1 MRRLGVVVLLLVVG
15 ASPVLLAGG
24 FLQVEPV
31 PGGMVVRSTGPEP
44 QSSFELTFSERAGG
58 ISAWYDLDRDPG
70 RTHNL
75 AGHGDL
81 PSVALLTHGLT
92 LVGSQW
98 REVLYSAPAQSL
110 TVPEDDVVRVQLRL
124 EGSYSPLSVA
134 QEYRREGEGPRP
146 RAGVPSRSSPLRF
159 VTTYTLY
166 PVGQL
171 YVRHSLLSAA
181 TTVRVAASEWLLATA
196 PTSDFQTLGSA
207 AGARQPDGGEERP
220 AASNFLLHRSS
231 GPVDF
236 ADVLLIPSRPRLP
249 VTRWG
254 ERFSLG
260 EQGQGATRSA
270 FEANPPGTILG
281 AEPSVWCF
289 SVHIEPDWV
298 DRAELASAVVEAYQ
312 RPPALT
318 VEPGWGEVVHSDPGD
333 LNLDG
338 FSEGEG
344 CYMLRAVPAGCRLTV
359 NLSDALLT
367 APVFRFAGWRGSAPR
382 TITVNGKPWSRE
394 QDFQAVLLDE
404 STLLVQLYHELPGG
418 QVTLEVTTGLARPP
432 APASLP

>member
-1 MRRLGVVVLLLVVG
+1 
-15 ASPVLLAGG
+15 
-24 FLQVEPV
+24 
-31 PGGMVVRSTGPEP
+31 
-44 QSSFELTFSERAGG
+44 
-58 ISAWYDLDRDPG
+58 
-70 RTHNL
+70 
-75 AGHGDL
+75 
-81 PSVALLTHGLT
+81 
-92 LVGSQW
+92 
-98 REVLYSAPAQSL
+98 VLYSAPAQSL
-110 TVPEDDVVRVQLRL
+110 TVPEDDVVRAQLRL

-134 QEYRREGEGPRP
+134 QEHRGEGEGPRP
-146 RAGVPSRSSPLRF
+146 PAGVPSRSSPIRF
-159 VTTYTLY
+159 VTTYTVY

-171 YVRHSLLSAA
+171 YVRHSLLSSA
-181 TTVRVAASEWLLATA
+181 TTVKVAASEWLLATA
-196 PTSDFQTLGSA
+196 PTSDFQALGSA
-207 AGARQPDGGEERP
+207 SREERP
-220 AASNFLLHRSS
+220 ASSNFLLQRSN
-231 GPVDF
+231 GPVHF
-236 ADVLLIPSRPRLP
+236 GDVLLIPSRPRLP

-298 DRAELASAVVEAYQ
+298 DRAELASAVAEAYQ

-318 VEPGWGEVVHSDPGD
+318 VEPGWGEVVRSDPGD
-333 LNLDG
+333 LNVDG

-359 NLSDALLT
+359 NLSDSLLT
-367 APVFRFAGWRGSAPR
+367 APVFRFAGWRGSPAR
-382 TITVNGKPWSRE
+382 SITVNGKPWSRE

-404 STLLVQLYHELPGG
+404 STLLLQLYRELPGG

-432 APASLP
+432 ASASLP

>member
-1 MRRLGVVVLLLVVG
+1 MRWLGAVLLLVAG

-31 PGGMVVRSTGPEP
+31 PGGMVVRSNGPEP
-44 QSSFELTFSERAGG
+44 GSSFELTFSERAGG

-81 PSVALLTHGLT
+81 PSAALLTHGLT
-92 LVGSQW
+92 VVGSQW
-98 REVLYSAPAQSL
+98 KEVLYSAPAQSL
-110 TVPEDDVVRVQLRL
+110 TVSEDDVVRVQLRL

-134 QEYRREGEGPRP
+134 QEYRGEGEGARP
-146 RAGVPSRSSPLRF
+146 PAGIPSRSSPIRF

-171 YVRHSLLSAA
+171 YVRHSLVSPT
-181 TTVRVAASEWLLATA
+181 TTVKVAASEWLLATA
-196 PTSDFQTLGSA
+196 PTSDFQALGSA
-207 AGARQPDGGEERP
+207 SREERP
-220 AASNFLLHRSS
+220 ASSNFLLQRSN
-231 GPVDF
+231 GPVYF
-236 ADVLLIPSRPRLP
+236 GDVLLIPSRPRLP

-260 EQGQGATRSA
+260 EEGQGATRSA
-270 FEANPPGTILG
+270 FEANPPGTIVG

-298 DRAELASAVVEAYQ
+298 DRAELASAAAEAYQ

-318 VEPGWGEVVHSDPGD
+318 VEPGWGEVVRSDPGD
-333 LNLDG
+333 LNVDG

-344 CYMLRAVPAGCRLTV
+344 CYMLRAAPAGCRLTV
-359 NLSDALLT
+359 NLSDSLLT

-382 TITVNGKPWSRE
+382 SITVNGKPWSRE

-404 STLLVQLYHELPGG
+404 FTLLLQLYRELPGG
-418 QVTLEVTTGLARPP
+418 QVTLEVTTALARPP
-432 APASLP
+432 ASASVP